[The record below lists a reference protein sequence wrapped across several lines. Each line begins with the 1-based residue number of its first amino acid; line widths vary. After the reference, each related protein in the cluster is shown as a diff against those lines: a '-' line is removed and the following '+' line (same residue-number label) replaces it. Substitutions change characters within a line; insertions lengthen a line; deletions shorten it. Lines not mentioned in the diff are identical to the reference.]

1 MVAALDAVRMGTMS
15 INQVTLSVSLIYGSW
30 ILARPVSSVRQPS
43 GWQRRPDQTT
53 IKNKWELSRFPL
65 MKIEPSS

>member
-30 ILARPVSSVRQPS
+30 IPGPARLECQTAVGLAA
-43 GWQRRPDQTT
+43 RPDQTT

>member
-15 INQVTLSVSLIYGSW
+15 INQVTHRLLNIWVFPS
-30 ILARPVSSVRQPS
+30 RPVSSVRQPS

>member
-30 ILARPVSSVRQPS
+30 IPARPVSSVRQPS
-43 GWQRRPDQTT
+43 GCQRGQTKPQLKT
-53 IKNKWELSRFPL
+53 SGNSRGFL
-65 MKIEPSS
+65 

>member
-1 MVAALDAVRMGTMS
+1 MAALDAVRMGTMS
-15 INQVTLSVSLIYGSW
+15 INQVTLTVSLIYGSL
-30 ILARPVSSVRQPS
+30 LAGPARLECQTAV
-43 GWQRRPDQTT
+43 GLAARPDQTT

>member
-30 ILARPVSSVRQPS
+30 IPARLECQTAVGLAA
-43 GWQRRPDQTT
+43 RPDQTT